1 MKAAAWRVVPA
12 LAFLLLP
19 PGFAQ
24 EKQKVQIHP
33 STVADRAGATARGI
47 RWLLQAQNRDGSW
60 GLDQGRDGCISCTV
74 VASLAL
80 MAEGN
85 TERGGPN
92 SAAVLAIRKGL
103 DFVMRHARRMK
114 GDIWKGETTLVQT
127 KLGQSIHSIFATVF
141 LTQIYGQRGGGLSED
156 DHQELRDVISQL
168 SRIIVQAQ
176 GPDGSWHK
184 ETFGS
189 LKATCMA
196 WLALRSAASAG
207 VDVEDASVRKTLAFL
222 KAQWNPGSK
231 LFDKTTGNGNY
242 QTIYATASCLRV
254 LYAMGDGNS
263 QEARGA
269 TEAFMR
275 FVQTGQMG
283 AAFLTVEGEDYLSA
297 ALFTQALL
305 IEQDKRL
312 GDWYPWI
319 TGELIKRQNQDGS
332 WTTTACISGR
342 TFATSCAVLTFL
354 APQRM
359 LPILEQ

>member
-1 MKAAAWRVVPA
+1 MKASAWRVVPA
-12 LAFLLLP
+12 LAILLLP
-19 PGFAQ
+19 QGFAQ
-24 EKQKVQIHP
+24 EKLSSAARATDQ
-33 STVADRAGATARGI
+33 DRSRAAQRGLQ
-47 RWLLQAQNRDGSW
+47 WLLKAQNRDGSW
-60 GLDQGRDGCISCTV
+60 GLDVGREGCISCTV
-74 VASLAL
+74 VAALAV
-80 MAEGN
+80 MANGN
-85 TERGGPN
+85 TERGGPDPN
-92 SAAVLAIRKGL
+92 GVLAIRKAL
-103 DFVMRHARRMK
+103 DFILRHAQRMK
-114 GDIWKGETTLVQT
+114 GDIWKGEATLVQN

-141 LTQIYGQRGGGLSED
+141 LTQIYGQRGGGISED
-156 DHQELRDVISQL
+156 RHQELRDVISQL
-168 SRIIVQAQ
+168 AQLIVKAQ

-207 VDVEDASVRKTLAFL
+207 VDVEDASVKKTLAFL
-222 KAQWNPGSK
+222 KSQWNPGSK

-263 QEARGA
+263 LEARGA
-269 TEAFMR
+269 TETFMK

-312 GDWYPWI
+312 SDWYPWI
-319 TGELIKRQNQDGS
+319 TSELIKRQSPDGS

-342 TFATSCAVLTFL
+342 TFATACAVLTFL